1 MQQPQTIIDFARYV
15 ALGDSITAGYMDG
28 ALCHYGQTNNY
39 AYFLAQQLQ
48 AFGGGSFNQCLV
60 SPYSIGLGFQGNS
73 CLEKKNTSTSLSNQ
87 LFIEK
92 ESIDI
97 GYIAPQGDLSLVA
110 SNFYNSEKPFNNIG
124 IPATKLPTLLFP
136 SYGNPQHGAG
146 NFNPFFTRMASNPLT
161 ASALGDALLQNPTFF
176 TLFVGNNDA
185 LAYALSGCTEDA
197 LTPMNGEVGIGF
209 EASAR
214 ALIQALTAN
223 GAKGVISNLPNLD
236 ATSYFKTIPYN
247 ALLLNDT
254 EALGLNKW
262 YANFNLE
269 FKEGKNAF
277 IICDSV
283 TDKNSI
289 RQLQKDE
296 HILLDVLLDA
306 DKWLYLKGLS
316 VIPKKYCL
324 TADEIKTIQNRLDE
338 YNSCLKQLAEEY
350 QLAFVDTNKILK
362 LRSADRVFNPI
373 SQNCFYKKDG
383 VFSLDGLHPN
393 PYGHVLLA
401 NEMINQINTTYNTQ
415 VSLLDVNRYK
425 NFQPPVLK
433 VIN

>member
-1 MQQPQTIIDFARYV
+1 MQQPQTIIDFTRYV

-28 ALCHYGQTNNY
+28 ALCHYGQVRNY

-48 AFGGGSFNQCLV
+48 VASSGNFNQCLV
-60 SPYSIGLGFQGNS
+60 PPHSIGLGFHGNS
-73 CLEKKNTSTSLSNQ
+73 CLEKKTKTVFS
-87 LFIEK
+87 EK
-92 ESIDI
+92 ESIDV
-97 GYIAPQGDLSLVA
+97 GYIAPQGDLSIISGNQYHA
-110 SNFYNSEKPFNNIG
+110 EKPFNNIG
-124 IPATKLPTLLFP
+124 IPATKLITLLFP

-161 ASALGDALLQNPTFF
+161 ASALGDALLQHPTFF

-185 LAYALSGCTEDA
+185 LAYALSGCTEDS
-197 LTPMNGEVGIGF
+197 LTPMDGDVGVGF

-214 ALIQALTAN
+214 AMIQALTAN
-223 GAKGVISNLPNLD
+223 GAKGVISNLPSLD
-236 ATSYFKTIPYN
+236 ATSYFRTIPYD
-247 ALLLNDT
+247 ALILDDT
-254 EALGLNKW
+254 ETLGLNKW
-262 YANFNLE
+262 YADFNLK
-269 FKEGKNAF
+269 FKKGKNAL

-296 HILLDVLLDA
+296 YILLDALLDT
-306 DKWLYLKGLS
+306 DKHLYLKGLS

-324 TADEIKTIQNRLDE
+324 TTDEIKTIQNRLDE
-338 YNSCLKQLAEEY
+338 YNSCLKQIAEEY

-362 LRSADRVFNPI
+362 LCSVDRVFNPI
-373 SQNCFYKKDG
+373 AQNFYYKQGG

-393 PYGHVLLA
+393 AYGHALLA

-415 VSLLDVNRYK
+415 VPFLDANSYK
-425 NFQPPVLK
+425 NFEPPVLK
-433 VIN
+433 VNN